1 MRQLGLD
8 DHSEWCG
15 YIIKRKRDFPC
26 GGNNRVGYVV
36 TKGGCNVMPG
46 ATWFE
51 TVPGAHKGIAALEL
65 AKRIAPRPDGD
76 GCEGHVFWMLIE
88 LSHRQSIL
96 PVAEQLDSE
105 PVSLRNL
112 LDAVQVDCAL
122 NALRK
127 AAAGF
132 AVIANNT
139 NESQVRSFATESF
152 RACKD
157 AERQITKN

>member
-1 MRQLGLD
+1 MRELGLND
-8 DHSEWCG
+8 FSEWCG
-15 YIIKRKRDFPC
+15 YIIKRKQDFPSHQKD
-26 GGNNRVGYVV
+26 RVGYVV

-65 AKRIAPRPDGD
+65 AKRIAPQPDGD
-76 GCEGHVFWMLIE
+76 GCDGQVFWMLIE
-88 LSHRQSIL
+88 LSHRQFLL
-96 PVAEQLDSE
+96 PAAEQLDSE
-105 PVSLRNL
+105 SVSLRNL
-112 LDAVQVDCAL
+112 LDAVQVDLAL
-122 NALRK
+122 TALRK

-157 AERQITKN
+157 AERQIAKN